1 MAYRVVKQLRPA
13 PSASVDRDG
22 ITFEDPDWFQRNT
35 IWVSKLSGS
44 SDITWEFSGSNA
56 VSASTAKMNELTG
69 SDDTDRLYK
78 VIEI

>member
-35 IWVSKLSGS
+35 IWVAKLSGS
-44 SDITWEFSGSNA
+44 DDQTWQYDNESDANT
-56 VSASTAKMNELTG
+56 KMNALTG

-78 VIEI
+78 VIQI

>member
-1 MAYRVVKQLRPA
+1 MAFRVVKQLMPA
-13 PSASVDRDG
+13 PTSSVDRDG
-22 ITFEDPDWFQRNT
+22 ITFEDPDWFERNT

-44 SDITWEFSGSNA
+44 SDQTWQYANESDA
-56 VSASTAKMNELTG
+56 TTKMNALTG